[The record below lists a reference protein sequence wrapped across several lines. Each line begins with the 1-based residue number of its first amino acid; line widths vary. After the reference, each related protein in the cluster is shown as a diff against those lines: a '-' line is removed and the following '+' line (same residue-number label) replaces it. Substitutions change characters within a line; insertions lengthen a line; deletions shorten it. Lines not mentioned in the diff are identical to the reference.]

1 MTDPIA
7 EALDRF
13 VPAFPSAEGD
23 WQAILSAAAAP
34 AGVVPSGKIPV
45 RRSLRRSGFWRR
57 VPARVA
63 LVAAVVALA
72 AVVTAVAF
80 GWPQRVVDFF
90 SSPPAPTHVKN
101 WFSAVNAKAPPGM
114 NPLAISGETKK
125 ITTRRFNAG
134 ARGAR
139 PRLHTLYVAPTKGG
153 GFCFQWTRF
162 PIRGNCGDGKG
173 IPATAPRWLRAYG
186 PLWLKLQGSSSTYFW
201 QNGSNPYFVFGTVGG
216 GATRKVEARF
226 ADGTTATIQPTWVG
240 PPINAGFIAYPVPR
254 SHWDNAHALTSVV
267 ALDANGRVIGSRS
280 PPGSSVMAGMRMT
293 MPPTTTVVAGKVA
306 VPNLI
311 DLRLDLAERTLARDH
326 LRFNGFG
333 DNPPER
339 PDIAK
344 HYWVCFQSP
353 KAGKRAS
360 TGTRVALLSAPD
372 CHQGPQGHQSGQGLP

>member
-7 EALDRF
+7 AALDKF

-23 WQAILSAAAAP
+23 WQAILTAAATP
-34 AGVVPSGKIPV
+34 AGLVPSAKIPAE
-45 RRSLRRSGFWRR
+45 RSLRRSGFRRR
-57 VPARVA
+57 VPARLA

-101 WFSAVNAKAPPGM
+101 WFGAVNAKAPPGM
-114 NPLAISGETKK
+114 NPLAISGQTRK
-125 ITTRRFNAG
+125 ITTARFNAG
-134 ARGAR
+134 VRGSR

-153 GFCFQWTRF
+153 GFCFQWTGF
-162 PIRGNCGDGKG
+162 PIRGLCGGG
-173 IPATAPRWLRAYG
+173 QGPGASAPRWLRAYG
-186 PLWLKLQGSSSTYFW
+186 PLWIKFLGSSVYSLQG
-201 QNGSNPYFVFGTVGG
+201 NPYFVYGTVSG

-226 ADGTTATIQPTWVG
+226 ADGTTKTIPVTWVSA
-240 PPINAGFIAYPVPR
+240 PINAGFVAYPVPR

-280 PPGSSVMAGMRMT
+280 PPGSSVMAGMRLT
-293 MPPTTTVVAGKVA
+293 MPPATPVVAGRVA

-311 DLRLDLAERTLARDH
+311 DLRLDLTERTLARDH

-333 DNPPER
+333 DNPPKL
-339 PDIAK
+339 PDRAK

-353 KAGKRAS
+353 KAGTRVS
-360 TGTRVALLSAPD
+360 TGTRVTLLFAPD
-372 CHQGPQGHQSGQGLP
+372 CHQGGQGHEGGQGLP